1 MPWQSRWT
9 VDIPQVDLPTF
20 IFGSQTESLG
30 SSPLIV
36 DADKP
41 EYYLS
46 RDTYRS
52 WCKRFA
58 LGLQKN
64 GLQPGDRVLLFSG
77 NTIFFPVVFAGTIM
91 AEGVFTGANPTYV
104 ARELAYQMKDSEA
117 KFLITSEASLPTSLE
132 AAESIGFPQDR
143 IFVFD
148 SGYDTFDGKGETAN
162 GIQHWTKL
170 LASREEA
177 ENWRW
182 KSLSTPEELN
192 RTVTLNYS
200 SGTTG
205 VPKGVMIAHSAYVA
219 NSVQVVSNSK
229 LDPEWEAKLKHAS
242 WICL

>member
-1 MPWQSRWT
+1 
-9 VDIPQVDLPTF
+9 VDVPKVDLPTF
-20 IFGSQTESLG
+20 IFGSQTE
-30 SSPLIV
+30 PLDTNLLIA

-46 RDTYRS
+46 RDTYRL

-58 LGLQKN
+58 LGLRKN
-64 GLQPGDRVLLFSG
+64 GLEPGDRVLLFSG

-104 ARELAYQMKDSEA
+104 ARELAYQMKDSGA
-117 KFLITSEASLPTSLE
+117 KFLISNEANMATSLE
-132 AAESIGFPQDR
+132 AAESIGFPKDR
-143 IFVFD
+143 VFAFD
-148 SGYDTFDGKGETAN
+148 SGYDTFDGRGKSAN

-170 LASREEA
+170 LASPEEA
-177 ENWRW
+177 EDWRW
-182 KSLSTPEELN
+182 KTLTTPEELN

-219 NSVQVVSNSK
+219 NSVQVIYQSQQ
-229 LDPEWEAKLKHAS
+229 DPDYEAKMKRATWL
-242 WICL
+242 CL